1 MTALF
6 KKKEEEKNVA
16 QPVEEKGLGTHT
28 DIPQSS
34 GIVKNPHITERALRI
49 GQYNQYVFLVDQ
61 KASKPEIKK
70 ELEKIYGVQIKNVR
84 TTAQPTKT
92 IFWRGKKGSRP
103 RFKKA
108 IITLEKGQSIDVMQQ

>member
-6 KKKEEEKNVA
+6 KKKEEQNGGAE
-16 QPVEEKGLGTHT
+16 PVVQKGLSTHT

-34 GIVKNPHITERALRI
+34 GIVKNPHISERALRI
-49 GQYNQYVFLVDQ
+49 SQYNQYVFLVDQ

-70 ELEKIYGVQIKNVR
+70 ELEKIYSVRIKNVR
-84 TTAQPTKT
+84 TTSQPTKT
-92 IFWRGKKGSRP
+92 ILWRGKKGLRP
-103 RFKKA
+103 RYKKA